1 MHDLEVSGM
10 DLSHVRRQAGARTG
24 LFVKDP
30 HPAGSHVTYY
40 RERSAASQMSVEDI
54 EAALALQPVVLHVSG
69 VTPALSDS
77 CLEATRH
84 ALREAPLVGVT
95 GSFDV
100 NYRPALWS
108 SRRRAAEVLL
118 ELARTAQVVFVGLD
132 EARSLWGTSTPQE
145 VSDLLPD
152 VENVVVKDA
161 GQDARCYSGGAL
173 TVVPALEVEVLEPVG
188 AGDAFAAGWL
198 HGLMCELPQESRLR
212 LGHLMARA
220 SLQSFTDHAMS
231 PLDGRLLMDQ
241 ATAQPWPAP

>member
-1 MHDLEVSGM
+1 MVLERLVACVGEVMAQVIPEHGASVAEAASFAIRSAGAEFNVGQGLVHLGSPAALITPLGDDALGDRVLHDLEVSGM

-108 SRRRAAEVLL
+108 SRRRAAEGVLGPP
-118 ELARTAQVVFVGLD
+118 AYPPGVV
-132 EARSLWGTSTPQE
+132 
-145 VSDLLPD
+145 
-152 VENVVVKDA
+152 
-161 GQDARCYSGGAL
+161 
-173 TVVPALEVEVLEPVG
+173 
-188 AGDAFAAGWL
+188 
-198 HGLMCELPQESRLR
+198 
-212 LGHLMARA
+212 
-220 SLQSFTDHAMS
+220 
-231 PLDGRLLMDQ
+231 
-241 ATAQPWPAP
+241 